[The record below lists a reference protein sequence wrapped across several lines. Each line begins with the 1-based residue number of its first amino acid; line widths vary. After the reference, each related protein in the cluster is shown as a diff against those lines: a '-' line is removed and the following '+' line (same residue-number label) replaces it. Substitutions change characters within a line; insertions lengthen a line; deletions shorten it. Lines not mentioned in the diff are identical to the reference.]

1 MARVSMDEAKIN
13 ALAERGGKSE
23 VRVARQ
29 DVNDT
34 VQGGKTVSRSED
46 LLVGQNAGLPG
57 PDRTCE
63 NSVLHVPPKVEPPD
77 VATQKSNPR
86 KDPEGSGL

>member
-1 MARVSMDEAKIN
+1 MAQVSMDEAKIN

-34 VQGGKTVSRSED
+34 VQGGKTVSRSGD
-46 LLVGQNAGLPG
+46 LLAGQNAGLPW
-57 PDRTCE
+57 PDQACE
-63 NSVLHVPPKVEPPD
+63 NSVCTSPKGEPPV
-77 VATQKSNPR
+77 VATQESNPR
-86 KDPEGSGL
+86 